1 MKPISLTSDARCLT
15 GAFMKAVFAAYG
27 LLCILLPL
35 GVPGGSMAA
44 EGDGIKVVVLDASSG
59 AATDGDAIWRLI
71 LEYVAEKESWSIEYR
86 RGSLDEGLEQ
96 LKTNDIDLLTAVP
109 HKHADKQ
116 SGLIAQEAVLS
127 TWATVFTH
135 MGLSVD
141 SLIDLRDLKIGV
153 VQGDFNNTET
163 RGVLNG
169 LGIALMLVEFKS
181 GDELLKALESRWVD
195 AAVVDRFYGD
205 AKIREYQVVK
215 TPIIFSPMDYRFAVS
230 VAAGQSMLNVLDYHV
245 RALKKDPSS
254 VYNRYLERLSGEKS
268 DRRLLKYFKY
278 GLSTA
283 LICLFAVTFHAL
295 ILRHRVKARTSE
307 LTQIN
312 SDLKEALAKR
322 EKAEHDQRAMENR
335 FYSLFQASPD
345 GIAIHD
351 IVRDG
356 SGTAVDYIITDI
368 NPAYTKHLA
377 MNRGQVLGKR
387 ASQFYGTHC
396 PSYLAVFAE
405 SALNGIP
412 HQFETFFKPSYR
424 HFHITGYS
432 PDRGQ
437 FVTVFEDITDRKKA
451 EASIK
456 ASEEKY
462 RRLVEN
468 AHDLIIVAQDGVL
481 RFANPAAT
489 NVFGYNNLDEV
500 SFASIVHPEDRR
512 LAAQLDAIE
521 SNRAIQLSYH
531 TFRAL
536 TKNGKVRWL
545 QMNAVQIDWNKK
557 PAALCIIRDI
567 TDAKHLENQLAQAQ
581 KMQAIGTLAG
591 GIAHD
596 FNNILAAIIG
606 YTEICRLKATQAD
619 DLHRDLDKILKA
631 GERAK
636 DLVKQILTFS
646 HQSENVKKPMEI
658 KYCIKETLKLL
669 KATIPSNIQIRHDIQ
684 PVPAIVMA
692 DPTQIQRIVMNLCTN
707 AAHAMQETGGILE
720 ICLRNVEFD
729 QTSAGI
735 HKQLEPGAY
744 VALTVSDTGQGMTTE
759 TLQRIFEPYFT
770 TKKLGEGTGLGLS
783 VVHGIVRKLNGVI
796 KVYSEIG
803 SGSTFNIYLPRIEAS
818 PEPATRTAVERP
830 SRGCETI
837 LLVDDEA
844 MVLDM
849 TREMLMN
856 LGYDVVSESGGAE
869 ALNTFQLQPNRFDL
883 VITDQTMPQMTGKR
897 LAQEMMLIRPDLPI
911 ILCTGFSA
919 SINEEQALSMGI
931 RAFIRK
937 PILRNELAAIVRRA
951 LDRG

>member
-1 MKPISLTSDARCLT
+1 MKPIPLTSDARCLT
-15 GAFMKAVFAAYG
+15 GAFTKAVFAAYG

-44 EGDGIKVVVLDASSG
+44 EGDGIKVVVLDASPG

-96 LKTNDIDLLTAVP
+96 LKTNNIDLLTAVP

-283 LICLFAVTFHAL
+283 VICLFAVTFHAL

-322 EKAEHDQRAMENR
+322 E
-335 FYSLFQASPD
+335 
-345 GIAIHD
+345 
-351 IVRDG
+351 
-356 SGTAVDYIITDI
+356 
-368 NPAYTKHLA
+368 
-377 MNRGQVLGKR
+377 
-387 ASQFYGTHC
+387 
-396 PSYLAVFAE
+396 
-405 SALNGIP
+405 
-412 HQFETFFKPSYR
+412 
-424 HFHITGYS
+424 
-432 PDRGQ
+432 
-437 FVTVFEDITDRKKA
+437 KA

-489 NVFGYNNLDEV
+489 NVFGYNKLDEV

-536 TKNGKVRWL
+536 TQNGKVRWL

-596 FNNILAAIIG
+596 FNNILAAILG

-619 DLHRDLDKILKA
+619 DLHRDLDQIFKA

-658 KYCIKETLKLL
+658 KYCIKETLNLL

-684 PVPAIVMA
+684 PVSAIVMA

-720 ICLRNVEFD
+720 ISLRNVEFD

-783 VVHGIVRKLNGVI
+783 VVHGIVQKLNGVI

-830 SRGCETI
+830 SRGGETI

-869 ALNTFQLQPNRFDL
+869 ALNTFRSQPERFDL
-883 VITDQTMPQMTGKR
+883 VITDQTMPHMTGKH
-897 LAQEMMLIRPDLPI
+897 LAQEMMIIRPDLPI

-951 LDRG
+951 LDAG